1 MRSNFLGFYSLSKE
15 LLDEVW
21 GNAVLILDTNVL
33 LDFYRVSPD
42 TQSDLLRVVKYYAE
56 QNRLWIPYQV
66 ATEYHDNLYKTRWRN

>member
-1 MRSNFLGFYSLSKE
+1 MRSNFPGFYSLSTE

-21 GNAVLILDTNVL
+21 SKAVLILDTNVL

-56 QNRLWIPYQV
+56 QKRLWIPYQV
-66 ATEYHDNLYKTRWRN
+66 ATEYHDNLYKTCWRN

>member
-1 MRSNFLGFYSLSKE
+1 MRSNFPGFYSLSKE

-21 GNAVLILDTNVL
+21 GKAVLILDTNVL

-56 QNRLWIPYQV
+56 QN
-66 ATEYHDNLYKTRWRN
+66 LYGYLIKLLQNTMIIFIK